1 MTDESVRDG
10 EPDPKSDG
18 ESKPKSD
25 GRTDLKTD
33 GGTDPKSDD
42 SEEREEPDS
51 ATGVLLD
58 ALRENDLG
66 LVLLTLLLVYAGATL
81 LTFTDGLNSVV
92 GLMRTLTFLGLVYAL
107 SALALNLHWGYTGL
121 FNIGVAGFMAV
132 GVYTMGIVVRSPDPA
147 FGPPGFGLPLPVGI
161 VAGMLAAAVIG
172 LLAALPA
179 LRLKADYLAIVTLGL
194 SEIIRLTLQ
203 SSAFDTFLRDTI
215 GVGTG
220 GGRGMGM
227 PSNPVRELFLVDGR
241 AGDPTAL
248 GQLVFG
254 TLGEGG
260 LGISNNI
267 LIGWGYVIVL
277 AVFLVGFY
285 VLLERLGNSPF
296 GRNLKAIREDE
307 LVADSLG
314 KNVDLIK
321 IKVFMIGCAL
331 MGLAGILWFGSQGNV
346 SPTPQFMPL
355 LTFYIFVA
363 VIIGGSGSNTGSVIG
378 GIVFATVL
386 FEGPRR
392 AGSTVRGI
400 IDAPTPPSFAD
411 AVVSLDP
418 VAFLAF
424 ATDNVAPLQFV
435 FLGVVLIFLMHRRP
449 DGLLGNRVETAAAVD
464 LSERSQGGDTNE

>member
-1 MTDESVRDG
+1 M
-10 EPDPKSDG
+10 
-18 ESKPKSD
+18 SKETQPSA
-25 GRTDLKTD
+25 
-33 GGTDPKSDD
+33 DD
-42 SEEREEPDS
+42 QAES
-51 ATGVLLD
+51 ATAAVID
-58 ALRENDLG
+58 ALRKNDLG
-66 LVLLTLLLVYAGATL
+66 LVLVTLLLVYVGATL

-132 GVYTMGIVVRSPDPA
+132 GVYTMGIVVRSPDPS
-147 FGPPGFGLPLPVGI
+147 FGPPGFGLPLPIGI
-161 VAGMLAAAVIG
+161 IAGMVMAALVG
-172 LLAALPA
+172 LVAALPA
-179 LRLKADYLAIVTLGL
+179 LRLKADYLAIVTLGF

-203 SSAFDTFLRDTI
+203 SSAFDTFLRESI

-241 AGDPTAL
+241 AGDPTQL
-248 GQLVFG
+248 GELVFG

-267 LIGWGYVIVL
+267 LIGWGYVFVL

-285 VLLERLGNSPF
+285 VLLERIGHSPF
-296 GRNLKAIREDE
+296 GRTLKAIREDE

-314 KNVDLIK
+314 KDVNLIK

-363 VIIGGSGSNTGSVIG
+363 VIIGGAGSNTGSVIG

-392 AGSTVRGI
+392 AGSAVRGI
-400 IDAPTPPSFAD
+400 IDADTPSSFAD
-411 AVVSLDP
+411 AVASLDP

-424 ATDNVAPLQFV
+424 ATDNVAPLQFI
-435 FLGVVLIFLMHRRP
+435 FLGLILIFIMHRRP
-449 DGLLGNRVETAAAVD
+449 DGLLGDRIETAAAVD
-464 LSERSQGGDTNE
+464 LSERSRGGESDEQ

>member
-1 MTDESVRDG
+1 MTDDATQHPTTETGTETR
-10 EPDPKSDG
+10 P
-18 ESKPKSD
+18 
-25 GRTDLKTD
+25 D
-33 GGTDPKSDD
+33 GGTAPAGGGGEDAGDD
-42 SEEREEPDS
+42 PDS
-51 ATGVLLD
+51 ATGVLFD
-58 ALRENDLG
+58 ALRQSDLG
-66 LVLLTLLLVYAGATL
+66 LVIATLLLIYAGATL

-161 VAGMLAAAVIG
+161 VAGMAVAALVG

-241 AGDPTAL
+241 AGNPTAF
-248 GQLVFG
+248 GEFVFG
-254 TLGEGG
+254 TLGADGI
-260 LGISNNI
+260 GISNNI
-267 LIGWGYVIVL
+267 LIGWGYVFVL

-285 VLLERLGNSPF
+285 VFLQRLGRSPF

-363 VIIGGSGSNTGSVIG
+363 VIIGGAGSNTGSVMG
-378 GIVFATVL
+378 GIVFAAVL

-392 AGSTVRGI
+392 AGSAVRGI

-411 AVVSLDP
+411 AVASLDP

-435 FLGVVLIFLMHRRP
+435 FLGLILILIMHRRP
-449 DGLLGNRVETAAAVD
+449 DGLLGDRVETAAAVD
-464 LSERSQGGDTNE
+464 LSERSRGGDRDE

>member
-1 MTDESVRDG
+1 M
-10 EPDPKSDG
+10 
-18 ESKPKSD
+18 
-25 GRTDLKTD
+25 
-33 GGTDPKSDD
+33 SDD
-42 SEEREEPDS
+42 SSEPKS
-51 ATGVLLD
+51 AGRIVLD
-58 ALRENDLG
+58 AAQRSDLG
-66 LVLLTLLLVYAGATL
+66 MVLVTLALIYAAATL

-132 GVYTMGIVVRSPDPA
+132 AVYTMGIVVRSPDPSL
-147 FGPPGFGLPLPVGI
+147 GPPGFGLPLPVGI
-161 VAGMLAAAVIG
+161 IAGMAVAALVG

-179 LRLKADYLAIVTLGL
+179 LRLRADYLAIVTLGL

-203 SSAFDTFLRDTI
+203 SSAFDNFLRETLA
-215 GVGTG
+215 VGTG

-227 PSNPVRELFLVDGR
+227 PRNPVRELFLVDGQ
-241 AGDPTAL
+241 AANPTPI
-248 GQLVFG
+248 GEFVFG
-254 TLGEGG
+254 IFGDGG
-260 LGISNNI
+260 LGISHSI
-267 LIGWGYVIVL
+267 LIDWGYILVL
-277 AVFLVGFY
+277 AVFLIGFY
-285 VLLERLGNSPF
+285 LLLERLGRSPF
-296 GRNLKAIREDE
+296 GRTLKAIREDE

-314 KNVDLIK
+314 KNVDVIK

-363 VIIGGSGSNTGSVIG
+363 VIIGGSGSNTGAVLG

-392 AGSTVRGI
+392 VGSSIRGV
-400 IDAPTPPSFAD
+400 IDAPTPSSFAD
-411 AVVSLDP
+411 AVASLDP
-418 VAFLAF
+418 IAFLAF

-435 FLGVVLIFLMHRRP
+435 LLGLVLIFIMHRRP
-449 DGLLGNRVETAAAVD
+449 DGLLGHRIETAAAVD
-464 LSERSQGGDTNE
+464 LSERSAGGESDE

>member
-1 MTDESVRDG
+1 MSDATAPDDTIPES
-10 EPDPKSDG
+10 S
-18 ESKPKSD
+18 
-25 GRTDLKTD
+25 
-33 GGTDPKSDD
+33 
-42 SEEREEPDS
+42 PDS
-51 ATGVLLD
+51 ALAAVLAAAKRSDFGLVV
-58 ALRENDLG
+58 LTLG
-66 LVLLTLLLVYAGATL
+66 LIYIGATL

-92 GLMRTLTFLGLVYAL
+92 GLLRTLTFLGLVYAL

-132 GVYTMGIVVRSPDPA
+132 AVYTMGIVVRSPDPA

-161 VAGMLAAAVIG
+161 VAGMAMASLFG
-172 LLAALPA
+172 LVAALPA
-179 LRLKADYLAIVTLGL
+179 LRLRADYFAIVTLGI
-194 SEIIRLTLQ
+194 SEIIRLALQ
-203 SSAFDTFLRDTI
+203 SSTFDTALRETL

-227 PSNPVRELFLVDGR
+227 PQNPVRGLFLVDGR

-248 GQLVFG
+248 GAAVFG

-267 LIGWGYVIVL
+267 LIGWGYIIVL
-277 AVFLVGFY
+277 AVFVVAFY
-285 VLLERLGNSPF
+285 VLLERLGRSPF
-296 GRNLKAIREDE
+296 GRMLKAIREDE

-314 KNVDLIK
+314 KNVDLVK

-363 VIIGGSGSNTGSVIG
+363 VIIGGAGSNTGSVLG
-378 GIVFATVL
+378 GIVFATAL

-392 AGSTVRGI
+392 VGSVLRDT
-400 IDAPTPPSFAD
+400 IDAPTPPTFAD
-411 AVVSLDP
+411 AVASLSP
-418 VAFLAF
+418 GQFLAY
-424 ATDNVAPLQFV
+424 ATENIAPLQFV
-435 FLGVVLIFLMHRRP
+435 LLGLVLIFMMHRRP
-449 DGLLGNRVETAAAVD
+449 EGMLGGRIETAAAVD
-464 LSERSQGGDTNE
+464 LSRRTRGGEHDE